1 MMKAVILDMYGVII
15 KDPGGNYVPFV
26 KRTFPELERDE
37 IYVPWLKG
45 NVGEI
50 SSLQL
55 FKELGYEGDLSATQK
70 EYLETIEIDE
80 AFYEFARTIKESY
93 KIGLLSNDL
102 SEWSRYLRD
111 KYQLNDYFDVIT
123 VSGDVKIKKPDERIF
138 KLTVDKLGVAASD
151 CIYVD
156 DRRYNL
162 AAAKS
167 LGMETIL
174 FNTRQVEYDGNTVN
188 SFQELAEMLARL

>member
-1 MMKAVILDMYGVII
+1 MKAVILDMYGVII

-26 KRTFPELERDE
+26 NRTFPELGRDE

-55 FKELGYEGDLSATQK
+55 FKELGYQGDLAATEK
-70 EYLETIEIDE
+70 EYLDTIEIDE
-80 AFYEFARTIKESY
+80 AFYQFAETIRRNY
-93 KIGLLSNDL
+93 KTALLSNDL

-111 KYQLNDYFDVIT
+111 KYKLNDYFDVIT
-123 VSGDVKIKKPDERIF
+123 VSGDVKIQKPDERIF
-138 KLTVDKLGVAASD
+138 QLTVDKLGVAASD
-151 CIYVD
+151 CVYID

-162 AAAKS
+162 AAAKA
-167 LGMETIL
+167 LGMDTIL
-174 FNTRQVEYDGNTVN
+174 FNTRQVEHDGNTVD
-188 SFQELAEMLARL
+188 SFKELREMLAQL